1 MVGPRSYCP
10 IDHHV
15 SAVTSSATPISNS
28 SLRRSRS
35 SGLCLGRTAPKP
47 ASTLKGARLIL
58 AASPSSPNHTLSLG
72 PNWRARLTSAGM
84 VTCPLLVRVLSLMG
98 ATPDR
103 DSHYAS
109 EVAPLQNY
117 TLRPSKV
124 NSLFHRRALAQTRP
138 GPLPRLGHAPVTG
151 VVEEHEARACGPCG
165 AITGLGAL
173 VA

>member
-10 IDHHV
+10 IHHHV
-15 SAVTSSATPISNS
+15 SAVTSSATPFSNS

-47 ASTLKGARLIL
+47 ASTLKGARLIF

-98 ATPDR
+98 ATPGR

-109 EVAPLQNY
+109 EVASLQNY
-117 TLRPSKV
+117 TLAPSKV
-124 NSLFHRRALAQTRP
+124 NSLFPQAGSSSSAARP
-138 GPLPRLGHAPVTG
+138 AALPRPCSSGRGGGRGRGASAAARRGGGGAP
-151 VVEEHEARACGPCG
+151 
-165 AITGLGAL
+165 
-173 VA
+173 